1 MYIHGV
7 GHFER
12 PNTRRLLTT
21 ARETKHHKY
30 QTKIQTITMSIT
42 AMNES
47 LRTLGGVAATDY
59 MVGTV
64 AWNDGQRGVV
74 NGKLSAFGGNI
85 TDARIL
91 ARSGKHLNF
100 LRPHNMNEKL
110 GITNAENIVFAERD
124 GSKVTAQT
132 VLETLSK
139 RSEYMGYTSVDAKV
153 SKNQKIV
160 YRVQN
165 AWIPLEEGQTEED
178 IVPAHYSYQTMSR
191 DDPRNLIV
199 LGTAQGVFVHS
210 DGEGVQK
217 LFAHETTNDGA
228 ATEHW
233 FKAEPTTTRVGH
245 SVLNDNETRTKRA
258 RAVEM
263 GIRGMGARANC
274 FVVMSIPNTQKPPV
288 LRGGLSSSSWQ
299 LSGDDD
305 EKHFSAYRSLSVAGV
320 SRSARV
326 SVAEEVVG
334 TASANPIAIQRP
346 EDEPIVCTILLYN
359 TIEVPKGALKGT
371 NVIVDTSDVA
381 LAVSDM
387 EHIYDLAREYGGD
400 VCKLSEL
407 PAMLHKLTKADMD
420 VINEKIAK
428 DPPMDPMVPNKKALE
443 MVSSMA

>member
-1 MYIHGV
+1 M
-7 GHFER
+7 
-12 PNTRRLLTT
+12 NTS
-21 ARETKHHKY
+21 A
-30 QTKIQTITMSIT
+30 I
-42 AMNES
+42 NDS
-47 LRTLGGVAATDY
+47 LRALGGVAASDY
-59 MVGTV
+59 MSGTV

-74 NGKLSAFGGNI
+74 NGKVSAFGRNI

-91 ARSGKHLNF
+91 SRSGKNLPF
-100 LRPHNMNEKL
+100 VRPHNMNEKL
-110 GITNAENIVFAERD
+110 GITDAENIVFAEKD
-124 GSKVTAQT
+124 GTQVTAQD
-132 VLETLSK
+132 VLETLST
-139 RSEYMGYTSVDAKV
+139 RAEYMGYTSVKTNV

-210 DGEGVQK
+210 DDRGVQK
-217 LFAHETTNDGA
+217 LFAHGEGEDGSV
-228 ATEHW
+228 TEHW
-233 FKAEPTTTRVGH
+233 FKAEPTTTRVGQA
-245 SVLNDNETRTKRA
+245 VLNDTESRAKRA

-263 GIRGMGARANC
+263 GVRGMGPRANC
-274 FVVMSIPNTQKPPV
+274 FVVMSIPNKQKPPV
-288 LRGGLSSSSWQ
+288 FREEEEG
-299 LSGDDD
+299 
-305 EKHFSAYRSLSVAGV
+305 FPVYRSLSSVCGV

-334 TASANPIAIQRP
+334 TASANAIDIERP

-359 TIEVPKGALKGT
+359 TMEVPKGRPANTDVK
-371 NVIVDTSDVA
+371 VDTTDIA

-387 EHIYDLAREYGGD
+387 EHIYDLAKTHGGD

-420 VINEKIAK
+420 VIMEKVAK
-428 DPPMDPMVPNKKALE
+428 DPPFDPMKPNKNAVAI
-443 MVSSMA
+443 VSSLA